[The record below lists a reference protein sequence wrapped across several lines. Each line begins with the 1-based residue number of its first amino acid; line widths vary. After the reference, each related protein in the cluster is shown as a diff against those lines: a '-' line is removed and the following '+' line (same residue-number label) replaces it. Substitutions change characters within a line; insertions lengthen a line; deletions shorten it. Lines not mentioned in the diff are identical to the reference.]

1 MCRPWTQRVLPFP
14 DVKVSNSKTISVLE
28 NTYHLKSVQLLLD
41 LLSKEGRQAIA
52 CSNLTSSIILPWGPG
67 VVELYARAET
77 NIAGCKT
84 PRRAWQAFRIT
95 VGKVRQRQ
103 EIFFSF
109 YIDRISLSVSGPR
122 RVFIGGRCRSTRV
135 GTVVKVG
142 DLREIEIWGLCVNR
156 SCDWRSLA

>member
-1 MCRPWTQRVLPFP
+1 MSNGKNINVL
-14 DVKVSNSKTISVLE
+14 K
-28 NTYHLKSVQLLLD
+28 NTYHLESVKLLLD
-41 LLSKEGRQAIA
+41 LLSKEGGQTIA
-52 CSNLTSSIILPWGPG
+52 CGNLTSSVILPWWPG

-84 PRRAWQAFRIT
+84 LRRAWQAFRIT
-95 VGKVRQRQ
+95 IGEARQRQ

-109 YIDRISLSVSGPR
+109 YIDRISLSVCGPWR
-122 RVFIGGRCRSTRV
+122 LFIGGRGWSTGV

-142 DLREIEIWGLCVNR
+142 DLREIEIWGLCINR